1 MDRVRSLA
9 RYAPIA
15 LPARADDAIDIARG
29 MIVLGCALALIMAG
43 PVLPL

>member
-1 MDRVRSLA
+1 MHRYRTLA
-9 RYAPIA
+9 RPIA
-15 LPARADDAIDIARG
+15 LPLGGQRLDPVEMARG